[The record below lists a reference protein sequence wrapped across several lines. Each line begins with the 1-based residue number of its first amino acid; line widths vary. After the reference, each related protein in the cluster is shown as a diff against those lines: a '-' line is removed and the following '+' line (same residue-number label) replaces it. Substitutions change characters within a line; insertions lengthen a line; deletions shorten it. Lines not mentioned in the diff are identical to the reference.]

1 MINIFDTLRQ
11 RSEQK
16 QADAMEYLSRD
27 YIHSKDNVIYVAGV
41 PMYTIADTSAAPWQV
56 TPSEAE
62 AIIARMRKA
71 FKDCGGGNYYR

>member
-1 MINIFDTLRQ
+1 MINIFDTLKQ
-11 RSEQK
+11 RSEQR
-16 QADAMEYLSRD
+16 QADAMEFLSRD

-41 PMYTIADTSAAPWQV
+41 PMYTIADTSDAPWQV

-71 FKDCGGGNYYR
+71 FVDCGGGTMMR